1 MNRSVYFNDM
11 EDFYHDFFDEQ
22 EHQEKVVE
30 HITFNFDTWTCY
42 STIME
47 YIHKYSETLRTI
59 TFTEGNTGPLA
70 FTKVF
75 PRLWKIV
82 CRCNLVSSILIEVD
96 KVPAL
101 MHLSVQDVPINAAKI
116 TKDLHVIAP
125 SHSELYFLTKRNKLK
140 LKAITCAYLSIKK
153 YVNKDLMK
161 KIGQYLKLL
170 DNKAWTVPLE
180 PGEFADRCDPLY
192 QDAATTISI
201 FKNNQFK
208 KDALAIQIKQGENI
222 LKRQKI
228 DYQEYKE
235 SLLQTKKTLDD
246 LIEKIFPFIF

>member
-1 MNRSVYFNDM
+1 MNKSVYFNGI
-11 EDFYHDFFDEQ
+11 EDFYHDYFGEEQ
-22 EHQEKVVE
+22 KQDIE

-42 STIME
+42 SAISGYM
-47 YIHKYSETLRTI
+47 HKHSETLRTI
-59 TFTEGNTGPLA
+59 TFTKGNTGPLA

-82 CRCNLVSSILIEVD
+82 CKCNLVSSLLIEVD
-96 KVPAL
+96 NVPSL
-101 MHLSVQDVPINAAKI
+101 MHLDVQDTRINAAKI

-125 SHSELYFLTKRNKLK
+125 SHPELYFLMKRNKLK
-140 LKAITCAYLSIKK
+140 LKAITCAYLSIRK
-153 YVNKDLMK
+153 YVSKDLMK

-170 DNKAWTVPLE
+170 DNKTWIVPLE
-180 PGEFADRCDPLY
+180 PGEFADKRDPLY

-208 KDALAIQIKQGENI
+208 KDALAREIILNENI

-228 DYQEYKE
+228 DYEEYTKGLLVRKKE
-235 SLLQTKKTLDD
+235 LDE
-246 LIEKIFPFIF
+246 LMEKIFPFTF

>member
-1 MNRSVYFNDM
+1 M

-96 KVPAL
+96 NVPSL
-101 MHLSVQDVPINAAKI
+101 MHLDVQDTPITAAKI
-116 TKDLHVIAP
+116 TKDMHVIAP
-125 SHSELYFLTKRNKLK
+125 SHPELYFLMKRNKLK
-140 LKAITCAYLSIKK
+140 LKAITCAYLSIKR
-153 YVNKDLMK
+153 YVSKDLMK
-161 KIGQYLKLL
+161 RIGQYLKSL
-170 DNKAWTVPLE
+170 DNKVWVVPLE
-180 PGEFADRCDPLY
+180 PGEFADNRDPLY
-192 QDAATTISI
+192 QDAATTISM

-208 KDALAIQIKQGENI
+208 KDALAREIKQGENI

-228 DYQEYKE
+228 DYEEY
-235 SLLQTKKTLDD
+235 TKDLIIGKKALDE
-246 LIEKIFPFIF
+246 LIEKIFPFTF